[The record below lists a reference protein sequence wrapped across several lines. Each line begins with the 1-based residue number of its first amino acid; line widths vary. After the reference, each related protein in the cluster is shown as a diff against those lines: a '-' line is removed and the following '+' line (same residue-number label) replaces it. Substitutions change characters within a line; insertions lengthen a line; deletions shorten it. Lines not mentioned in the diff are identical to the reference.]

1 MITGIHT
8 IVRASGLR
16 SLVTAALLGVATS
29 VHAAGLIIPL
39 YGNTSSQFNAAVSAA
54 QKVSTIAIINPDNGP
69 GSRKVSGI
77 SSQVSRLRGAGARV
91 AGYINTFYGGESL
104 SDVYSQIDAY
114 RSWYGANGVYLDE
127 MSDSSGKVGY
137 YRSIYNY
144 ARSKGMTVVG
154 NPGTFVPSSYSS
166 VADVLV
172 TFEDPASRWAGARQ
186 VSWSAPAS
194 KLAAIIYGVSS
205 GSMQS
210 YVDKA
215 VARRY
220 GWIFVTDGSGGNPF
234 GRAPSYLQSE
244 ASYIKSKK

>member
-1 MITGIHT
+1 MTTGILK
-8 IVRASGLR
+8 ASGLR
-16 SLVTAALLGVATS
+16 SFCTAALLGAAAS
-29 VHAAGLIIPL
+29 VQAAGLIIPL
-39 YGNTSSQFNAAVSAA
+39 YGNTTAQFNAAVSAA
-54 QKVSTIAIINPDNGP
+54 QKVSTIAVINPDNGP
-69 GSRKVSGI
+69 GSSKVAGI
-77 SSQVSRLRGAGARV
+77 RNQVIRLGSAGARV
-91 AGYINTFYGGESL
+91 AGYVNTFYGGEAL
-104 SDVYSQIDAY
+104 NDVYSQMDAY
-114 RSWYGANGVYLDE
+114 RTWYGCNAVYLDE
-127 MSDSSGKVGY
+127 MSDSTGKVGY
-137 YRSIYNY
+137 YRSIYTY
-144 ARSKGMTVVG
+144 AHKKGMTVVG

-172 TFEDPASRWAGARQ
+172 TFEDPASRWASARQ
-186 VSWSAPAS
+186 VSWAAPAS
-194 KLAAIIYGVSS
+194 KLAAIIYGVSA